1 MEKNSTCS
9 VNFAHLSDL
18 HGGEGCWMHG
28 GYRRAIVLVIDAMKF
43 EFMRHDNESQENIPY
58 KNKLSIVHHLLSTKP
73 LNSKLYKFLAD
84 PPTTTLQRLKG
95 LTTGS
100 LPTFVD
106 AGANFASSEITE
118 DNFIDQLVKQG
129 KVIQFMGDDTWMGL
143 YPGRF
148 KRSFPFPSFNV
159 KDLHTVDNGILEHLL
174 PRLRKRDWDVTIAHF
189 LGVLLPLLYYYM
201 FNMVRG
207 DFQPQMIFC
216 NGSQCNLR
224 FQKIFYLSFHFR
236 MNVTREMSSDTVLF
250 VLGDHG
256 MTRTGDHGGDSQ
268 DELEAGL
275 FIYSPTQISAVP
287 YSAERTETVSQKDF
301 VPTVSL
307 MLGVPIPF
315 SNLGRVIT
323 DLFTHCPTW
332 KTGSSPIKQL
342 FHSVKALRL
351 NAHQIN
357 TYLQEYFQHSSD
369 FPIQTYYQLKSVL
382 DNAETELNQF
392 LTVLVQD
399 GENSVMKEK
408 LEKLRDKYIYYID
421 EVRKTA
427 EGVWAKFDIMSMTI
441 GVLTLIL
448 ALSVNVYFIKISFWW
463 KRDVPSTMVVVF
475 LVFLVYLAFAVFQSF
490 FYRGE
495 YSALMVLLMGT
506 CLLFGTL
513 LLTLNFKPNN
523 PLILNKKEPSFPRLD
538 SAEYFLAVLVTALIF
553 VIFFSNSFVVYED
566 SISLYLL
573 QSLSWFLS
581 FSVIRHILRQFET
594 STDPKTKKQKAPR
607 NFDIMRVLTHPALV
621 LIFLTLA
628 WSLFLRLSSAFR
640 VCREEQ
646 HQCEASIFLQPLG
659 NLNDQESVK
668 NGRYFF
674 SLICIALMVF
684 LLRQVTRHFGN
695 LNGSSA
701 PVLGVK
707 YLPPLAAVCSALHW
721 ALQGLPQKS
730 LDSLPPWQQVFLP
743 RAVYVLVALL
753 VMFIIYDPL
762 CIYVVLRSKRLV
774 VDNNQ
779 QLIPN
784 LYHQLKENMAENEE
798 GKPPLVYGLA
808 TSFSAATIAMVTV
821 GVLFLGLLLGDGM
834 MPSLVLVILSVY
846 CFLEI
851 LAIRESLNLPV
862 PLWFSSVYLSVL
874 GWVFFYATGH

>member
-1 MEKNSTCS
+1 M
-9 VNFAHLSDL
+9 
-18 HGGEGCWMHG
+18 
-28 GYRRAIVLVIDAMKF
+28 
-43 EFMRHDNESQENIPY
+43 
-58 KNKLSIVHHLLSTKP
+58 
-73 LNSKLYKFLAD
+73 
-84 PPTTTLQRLKG
+84 
-95 LTTGS
+95 
-100 LPTFVD
+100 
-106 AGANFASSEITE
+106 
-118 DNFIDQLVKQG
+118 
-129 KVIQFMGDDTWMGL
+129 
-143 YPGRF
+143 
-148 KRSFPFPSFNV
+148 
-159 KDLHTVDNGILEHLL
+159 
-174 PRLRKRDWDVTIAHF
+174 
-189 LGVLLPLLYYYM
+189 
-201 FNMVRG
+201 
-207 DFQPQMIFC
+207 
-216 NGSQCNLR
+216 
-224 FQKIFYLSFHFR
+224 
-236 MNVTREMSSDTVLF
+236 
-250 VLGDHG
+250 
-256 MTRTGDHGGDSQ
+256 
-268 DELEAGL
+268 
-275 FIYSPTQISAVP
+275 
-287 YSAERTETVSQKDF
+287 
-301 VPTVSL
+301 
-307 MLGVPIPF
+307 
-315 SNLGRVIT
+315 
-323 DLFTHCPTW
+323 
-332 KTGSSPIKQL
+332 
-342 FHSVKALRL
+342 KALRL

-357 TYLQEYFQHSSD
+357 TYLQEYFQYSSD

-399 GENSVMKEK
+399 GENSVMKEN

-448 ALSVNVYFIKISFWW
+448 ALSVNVYFIRISFWW

-490 FYRGE
+490 FIGE
-495 YSALMVLLMGT
+495 SNSALMVLLMGT

-523 PLILNKKEPSFPRLD
+523 PLILNEKEPSFPRFD
-538 SAEYFLAVLVTALIF
+538 SAEYFLAVFVTALIF

-573 QSLSWFLS
+573 QSLSWCLS
-581 FSVIRHILRQFET
+581 FSVIRHILRQFEIA
-594 STDPKTKKQKAPR
+594 TDPKTKKQKAPR
-607 NFDIMRVLTHPALV
+607 NFDIMRVLTHPTLV

-646 HQCEASIFLQPLG
+646 HQCEASIFLPPLG

-753 VMFIIYDPL
+753 VMLIIYDPL
-762 CIYVVLRSKRLV
+762 CIYVVLRSKRLL

-784 LYHQLKENMAENEE
+784 LYHQLKENMAEKEE

-808 TSFSAATIAMVTV
+808 TSFTAATIAMVTV
-821 GVLFLGLLLGDGM
+821 GVLFLGLLLGDGL

-851 LAIRESLNLPV
+851 LAIRETLSKFIAC
-862 PLWFSSVYLSVL
+862 FSN
-874 GWVFFYATGH
+874 